1 MTASFVPHFAVFL
14 TLLVGASLL
23 ISAAFTG
30 VPTLSSRR
38 SEVDDIVA
46 LLKHAKLPQ
55 HALIVD
61 LGSGWGA
68 LVAALARAFPEATV
82 QGVEVSLFP
91 YLVSRLRTHHLRNV
105 SLKWGNFF
113 RSDPGNAD
121 AIVCYLMPGV
131 MAKLGDFLDEALKP
145 GTVIVTNTF
154 LFRER
159 RPSAVRRGGLRG
171 TVALY
176 VWPGRHWTVKD
187 GDDSARV

>member
-1 MTASFVPHFAVFL
+1 M
-14 TLLVGASLL
+14 
-23 ISAAFTG
+23 
-30 VPTLSSRR
+30 
-38 SEVDDIVA
+38 DDIVA
-46 LLKHAKLPQ
+46 LLKHVTLPK

-68 LVAALARAFPEATV
+68 LVIALARAFPEASV
-82 QGVEVSLFP
+82 QGVEISLFP
-91 YLVSRLRTHHLRNV
+91 YLVSRLRTHHLPNV

-131 MAKLGDFLDEALKP
+131 MVKLGEFLDKALKP
-145 GTVIVTNTF
+145 GTFIVTNTF

-159 RPSAVRRGGLRG
+159 RTSVVRRRGLRG

-176 VWPGRHWTVKD
+176 IWPGRHWTVKD
-187 GDDSARV
+187 GDDIARV

>member
-1 MTASFVPHFAVFL
+1 MAASFIPYFAVFL

-23 ISAAFTG
+23 ISTALTG

-38 SEVDDIVA
+38 PEVDDIVA
-46 LLKHAKLPQ
+46 LLKHARLPK

-68 LVAALARAFPEATV
+68 PVIALARAFPEASV
-82 QGVEVSLFP
+82 QGMEISLFP
-91 YLVSRLRTHHLRNV
+91 YLVSRLRTHHLPNV

-113 RSDPGNAD
+113 HSDLDKSD
-121 AIVCYLMPGV
+121 AIVCYLMPSV
-131 MAKLGDFLDEALKP
+131 MAKLGDFLDKALKP
-145 GTVIVTNTF
+145 GTFIVSNTF

-159 RPSAVRRGGLRG
+159 RVSAVRRSGLRG

-176 VWPGRHWTVKD
+176 IWPGRH
-187 GDDSARV
+187 

>member
-1 MTASFVPHFAVFL
+1 MTASFVPYFAVFL

-23 ISAAFTG
+23 ISTALTG

-38 SEVDDIVA
+38 SEVNDIIA
-46 LLKHAKLPQ
+46 LLAHAKLPK

-68 LVAALARAFPEATV
+68 LVIALARAFPEATV
-82 QGVEVSLFP
+82 QGVEISLFP
-91 YLVSRLRTHHLRNV
+91 YLVSRLRTHHLPNV
-105 SLKWGNFF
+105 SLRWGNFF
-113 RSDPGNAD
+113 HRDPGNAD

-159 RPSAVRRGGLRG
+159 RARAVRRRGLRG

-176 VWPGRHWTVKD
+176 IWPGRHWTVRD
-187 GDDSARV
+187 GDASARL

>member
-1 MTASFVPHFAVFL
+1 MAPLIPYVAVFV
-14 TLLVGASLL
+14 TLLVGASIL
-23 ISAAFTG
+23 ISTVVTG
-30 VPTLSSRR
+30 VPTLSSGR

-46 LLKHAKLPQ
+46 MLEHAKLPR

-68 LVAALARAFPEATV
+68 LVIALARAFPEASV

-113 RSDPGNAD
+113 RSDPSNAD

-131 MAKLGDFLDEALKP
+131 MAKLGDFLDKALKP
-145 GTVIVTNTF
+145 GTFIVTNTF

-159 RPSAVRRGGLRG
+159 RPSAVRRRGLRG

-176 VWPGRHWTVKD
+176 VCPGRH
-187 GDDSARV
+187 

>member
-1 MTASFVPHFAVFL
+1 MTASFVPYFAVFL

-23 ISAAFTG
+23 ISTALTG

-38 SEVDDIVA
+38 SEVNDIIA
-46 LLKHAKLPQ
+46 LLAHAKLPK

-68 LVAALARAFPEATV
+68 LVIALARAFPEATV
-82 QGVEVSLFP
+82 QGVEISLFP
-91 YLVSRLRTHHLRNV
+91 YLVSRLRTHHLPNV
-105 SLKWGNFF
+105 SLRWGDFF
-113 RSDPGNAD
+113 HRDPGNAD

-159 RPSAVRRGGLRG
+159 RARAVRRRGLRG

-176 VWPGRHWTVKD
+176 IWPGRHWTVRD
-187 GDDSARV
+187 GDASARL

>member
-1 MTASFVPHFAVFL
+1 MAASFIPFFAVFL

-23 ISAAFTG
+23 ISTALTG

-46 LLKHAKLPQ
+46 LLKHAKLRKR
-55 HALIVD
+55 ALIVD

-68 LVAALARAFPEATV
+68 LVIALARAFPEASV
-82 QGVEVSLFP
+82 QGVEISLFP
-91 YLVSRLRTHHLRNV
+91 YLVSCLRTHHLPNV

-113 RSDPGNAD
+113 HSDPGSANAV
-121 AIVCYLMPGV
+121 VCYLMPGV
-131 MAKLGDFLDEALKP
+131 MAKLGDFLDKALKP
-145 GTVIVTNTF
+145 GTFIVTNTF

-159 RPSAVRRGGLRG
+159 RAAAVRRRGLRG

-176 VWPGRHWTVKD
+176 IWPGRHWTVKD
-187 GDDSARV
+187 GDVSARV